1 MKQPWQPLL
10 FGLLLLGGCETGPLT
25 VPPGGDGT
33 DPTLIGSDAGTSCA
47 HPEEGCTC
55 SAEQPP
61 IDCYLPAIVNEDGSI
76 SCNRGTRYCRDD
88 VWTGCDSITSYDLRS
103 GPGIAALVTGPSE
116 CNPCDPACAIS
127 RDTPSAADLPG
138 RSSGVEYDP
147 SRGGIAITPGSS
159 GTPPLPDSD
168 GDGVPDI
175 ADDCVGPGVV
185 GPPCS
190 GSDTVFFHTLPY
202 GGTAQIDPLDISV
215 QVRTAD
221 IYFLMDTT
229 GSMGGELN
237 RLKIDLTGGT
247 FIPGCAGGII
257 GAIRCTIPDAWF
269 GVGQHDDYPVS
280 PYGSAGTDDVFTH
293 HQNITASVSA
303 AQTAVNALNLHYGN
317 DGPES
322 QSQALWAIATGGGL
336 GPYLAAQTCSGSNWG
351 YPCFRPGTIPVVV
364 LFTDAPFHNG
374 PYGYDY
380 AFGGA
385 ATLPS
390 TTAVSGNN
398 ARTTAR
404 ATGNAATTWT
414 GWTGNSCTSTNNFG
428 AGCYFNSAPDAWF
441 SFTVSTTTTVT
452 ISLEGS
458 SYDTGLSILSG
469 SAPFPELLCNDDA
482 VGLQSRI
489 TATLA
494 PGTYYAVVQGYSTNC
509 GAYRLSIGNPL
520 AGAVTTG
527 YPVSWG
533 DAVTALNARGVRVI
547 TVHSGGTYGIDDANA
562 LADATGSYSSSGSRY
577 VFPIASDGSGLSGA
591 VVNAIVD
598 LANYNRMDITARAVD
613 NTATAFD
620 ERSFVQSIAA
630 ASWGPGSCAGISGGS
645 TFVQCLP
652 GTSVDFNI
660 AFRNGS
666 VMPTA
671 VPQVFTFWIE
681 VVGDGTFIL
690 ARIPVRIVVPP
701 NVPLY
706 PPSASYWRDYD
717 SNLFCASTERPDWG
731 SLVWTATIPAG
742 TSIRFE
748 ARTGNTAAEAAAA
761 TPVTF
766 TAPAS
771 SSPQN
776 IGTRLVAAGML
787 NYLPYLRITAV
798 LLSNTARTQTP
809 VLSSFE
815 LRYTCRPTE

>member
-1 MKQPWQPLL
+1 MKKPWQPLL
-10 FGLLLLGGCETGPLT
+10 IGLLLLGGCATDPL
-25 VPPGGDGT
+25 PPGGGGDGT
-33 DPTLIGSDAGTSCA
+33 DPTLIGADAGTECA
-47 HPEEGCTC
+47 HPEEGCAC
-55 SAEQPP
+55 DAEQPP
-61 IDCYLPAIVNEDGSI
+61 IDCYLEATVNEDGSM
-76 SCNRGTRYCRDD
+76 SCNRGTRYCRGGA
-88 VWTGCDSITSYDLRS
+88 WTGCESITSYSLRS

-116 CNPCDPACAIS
+116 CNPCDPACAVS
-127 RDTPSAADLPG
+127 RDIPSSADLPG
-138 RSSGVEYDP
+138 HSSGVEYDP
-147 SRGGIAITPGSS
+147 SRGGIAIMPDTT

-168 GDGVPDI
+168 GDGVPDV

-190 GSDTVFFHTLPY
+190 GSDTVFFHELPY
-202 GGTAQIDPLDISV
+202 GGTAEIDPLDISV

-229 GSMGGELN
+229 GSMGGEIS
-237 RLKIDLTGGT
+237 RLKADLTAGT

-280 PYGSAGTDDVFTH
+280 PYGSAGSGDRVLTH
-293 HQNITASVSA
+293 RQDITASVSA
-303 AQTAVNALNLHYGN
+303 AQTAVNALALHYGM

-322 QSQALWAIATGGGL
+322 QSQALWALATGGGL
-336 GPYLAAQTCSGSNWG
+336 GPYLSAKTCSGTNWG
-351 YPCFRPGTIPVVV
+351 YPCFRAGTIPVVV

-374 PYGYDY
+374 PYGYNY
-380 AFGGA
+380 SFGGA
-385 ATLPS
+385 ASLPT

-398 ARTTAR
+398 TIGSARY
-404 ATGNAATTWT
+404 TGDAATTWT
-414 GWTGNSCTSTNNFG
+414 GWTGYSCSGGNNFA
-428 AGCYFNSAPDAWF
+428 AGCYYNYSADVWF
-441 SFTVSTTTTVT
+441 RFTVSATRT
-452 ISLEGS
+452 ITLSLEGS
-458 SYDTGLSILSG
+458 SYDTGLSITNSG
-469 SAPFPELLCNDDA
+469 GGEIACNDDA

-489 TATLA
+489 TATLG
-494 PGTYYAVVQGYSTNC
+494 PGTYYAVVQGYAGSC
-509 GAYRLSIGNPL
+509 GNYRLSIGNPS
-520 AGAVTTG
+520 AGTVTTG

-533 DAVTALNARGVRVI
+533 DAVTALNARGIRVI

-562 LADATGSYSSSGSRY
+562 LADATGSYSSSGARY
-577 VFPIASDGSGLSGA
+577 VFPIASNGSGLSGA
-591 VVNAIVD
+591 VVNAVVD

-613 NTATAFD
+613 NTATALD
-620 ERSFVQSIAA
+620 ERGFVQSITA
-630 ASWGPGSCAGISGGS
+630 ASWGPGSCSGISGGS

-660 AFRNGS
+660 AFQNDI
-666 VMPTA
+666 VMPSA

-681 VVGDGTFIL
+681 VVGDGTFVL
-690 ARIPVRIVVPP
+690 ASIPVRIVVPP

-717 SNLFCASTERPDWG
+717 ADLFCASTERPDWS
-731 SLVWTATIPAG
+731 SLVWAATIPAG

-761 TPVTF
+761 TPVSF
-766 TAPAS
+766 TAPPS
-771 SSPQN
+771 TSPQD
-776 IGTRLVAAGML
+776 IGNRLVAAGMP

-815 LRYTCRPTE
+815 LRYTCTPME